1 MLFSTLFWRI
11 YTNQYALICK
21 IPKFKFYANR
31 KKSKY
36 SLGTPMLKENGSEY
50 NMSDK
55 IYNALFY
62 SVLNYIHQLNM
73 LSHVKY
79 RNSIFM

>member
-1 MLFSTLFWRI
+1 MCFGVYIST
-11 YTNQYALICK
+11 QYGLSCK

-36 SLGTPMLKENGSEY
+36 NLGAPKIKGNGSEY
-50 NMSDK
+50 SLLQK

-62 SVLNYIHQLNM
+62 SFLDNIHHLSM

-79 RNSIFM
+79 RNSNFT